1 MRDDKGK
8 LSSRDLAALVVDALC
23 DAGIV
28 KKDDL
33 ERAVEVAA
41 EEIEVRKS
49 MGDY

>member
-1 MRDDKGK
+1 MSDDERR
-8 LSSRDLAALVVDALC
+8 LSSRDLATLVVDALC

-33 ERAVEVAA
+33 VLAIEVAA
-41 EEIEVRKS
+41 EEIEVRKA